1 MIPIKYTYRNLFER
15 RGVAFMTLASI
26 GFVVLVYIGVLALAG
41 GLRAAFAETGD
52 PSVVIVM
59 RDGTRAEMESAY
71 AQESHRLLTTMPGV
85 ERTAGGDLLASGET
99 VTIQIF
105 ERVDGTETN
114 VMVRGVEPGAF
125 AIRPGF
131 EITEGRVFEP
141 GRGEIIVGRS
151 LAGRLG
157 LRVGDERE
165 LGRNTFRVVGLFAGV
180 GAHGSEIWGDYRDLG
195 DSFRRSG
202 YYSSTRLM
210 ATSPAAARDLIETV
224 KADQRLQVAAVTE
237 PEYYQ
242 QQSDISS
249 GQFIVLGNVLAVLM
263 AIGACFAAAKLHDV
277 RPGRRPRPRDR
288 HPARPRF
295 QAALDHG
302 QLLPG
307 GGAARRRRRR
317 LRRPAVPA
325 AQRDPDGHDEPGH
338 VQRDHV
344 PVANDSVRALLGHLP
359 GHGDRRPRRPAP
371 RLRRLA
377 AEDHRPAARSVALDW
392 VPGRTASWSRAGAP
406 RTMGREPISRS
417 D

>member
-59 RDGTRAEMESAY
+59 RDGTRAEMESSY

-114 VMVRGVEPGAF
+114 VMVRGVEPAAF
-125 AIRPGF
+125 AMRPDL
-131 EITEGRVFEP
+131 EITEGRRFEP

-157 LRVGDERE
+157 FRVGDERK
-165 LGRNTFRVVGLFAGV
+165 LGRNTFRVVGTFAGV

-210 ATSPAAARDLIETV
+210 AASPAAARDLIETI
-224 KADQRLQVAAVTE
+224 KADQRLQVVASTE
-237 PEYYQ
+237 PEYYE

-249 GQFIVLGNVLAVLM
+249 GQFIILGNLLAVLM
-263 AIGACFAAAKLHDV
+263 AIGACFAAANTMYAQVAARAREIGTLRALGFK
-277 RPGRRPRPRDR
+277 RRSIMGSFFLEAVLLGVVAGGFGALLSLPLN
-288 HPARPRF
+288 AIQTGTMNQVTFSEITF
-295 QAALDHG
+295 QLRTTPFALFSG
-302 QLLPG
+302 IFLATVTGVLGGLLPAF
-307 GGAARRRRRR
+307 GASRQKITDL
-317 LRRPAVPA
+317 LREA
-325 AQRDPDGHDEPGH
+325 
-338 VQRDHV
+338 
-344 PVANDSVRALLGHLP
+344 
-359 GHGDRRPRRPAP
+359 
-371 RLRRLA
+371 
-377 AEDHRPAARSVALDW
+377 
-392 VPGRTASWSRAGAP
+392 
-406 RTMGREPISRS
+406 
-417 D
+417 

>member
-41 GLRAAFAETGD
+41 GLRAAFADTGD

-59 RDGTRAEMESAY
+59 RDGTRAEMESSY
-71 AQESHRLLTTMPGV
+71 AQESHRLLTAMPGV
-85 ERTAGGDLLASGET
+85 ERTADGAVMASGET

-105 ERVDGTETN
+105 KRVDGSETN

-131 EITEGRVFEP
+131 EVTEGRVFEP

-157 LRVGDERE
+157 LRVGDERKM
-165 LGRNTFRVVGLFAGV
+165 GRNTFRVVGTFAGV

-202 YYSSTRLM
+202 YYSSTRLQ
-210 ATSPAAARDLIETV
+210 AASPGAARNLIDTV
-224 KADQRLQVAAVTE
+224 KADQRLQVQALTE
-237 PEYYQ
+237 PEYYEL
-242 QQSDISS
+242 QSDTSS
-249 GQFIVLGNVLAVLM
+249 GQFIILGNVLAVLM
-263 AIGACFAAAKLHDV
+263 AIGACFAAANTMYAQV
-277 RPGRRPRPRDR
+277 A
-288 HPARPRF
+288 ARAREIGTLRALGF

-307 GGAARRRRRR
+307 SGAARGGRGR
-317 LRRPAVPA
+317 LRRPAVASP
-325 AQRDPDGHDEPGH
+325 QRDPDRHDEPGD

-344 PVANDSVRALLGHLP
+344 PVAHDAVRPLLGHLP
-359 GHGDRRPRRPAP
+359 GHRDRRPRRPAAGVW
-371 RLRRLA
+371 RLA
-377 AEDHRPAARSVALDW
+377 AEDHRPSPRSVNTGCAG
-392 VPGRTASWSRAGAP
+392 VPAGIQASREAVSPSRRVP
-406 RTMGREPISRS
+406 
-417 D
+417 